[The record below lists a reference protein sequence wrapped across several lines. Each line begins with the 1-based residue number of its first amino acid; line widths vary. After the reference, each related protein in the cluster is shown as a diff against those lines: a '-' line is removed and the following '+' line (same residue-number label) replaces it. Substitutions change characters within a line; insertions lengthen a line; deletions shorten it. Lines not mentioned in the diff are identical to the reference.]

1 MYKYRKIKPW
11 NPMKSPF
18 LDGWT
23 PAVNSPTHPNTS
35 KPNWPFL
42 ETQPP
47 LLQRTCRAACLPEP
61 GDSDGCSMGW
71 FPRVIS
77 WSLSSIFLGHFPVTW
92 PNFAA
97 WNGKNPEINRECV
110 FVIFSEPWNVD
121 KWSWNHVGQP
131 FAEVTY
137 TSPQSDTM
145 RFYGNV
151 HQCVENLFDF
161 QGYICRMFQWI
172 DCKCVTQSMNVHTN

>member
-1 MYKYRKIKPW
+1 
-11 NPMKSPF
+11 MKSHEIPISWWLNSSCQF
-18 LDGWT
+18 PNPSQHQQTKLAVFGNPASTASENMPRCMFARAWWLRWMFDG
-23 PAVNSPTHPNTS
+23 
-35 KPNWPFL
+35 
-42 ETQPP
+42 
-47 LLQRTCRAACLPEP
+47 
-61 GDSDGCSMGW
+61 
-71 FPRVIS
+71 VIS
-77 WSLSSIFLGHFPVTW
+77 PCHFLVSEQHLSRSLSSDLTQFRCMKW
-92 PNFAA
+92 E
-97 WNGKNPEINRECV
+97 NPEINRECV

-151 HQCVENLFDF
+151 HQCVENLFNF